1 MFLDYQNIK
10 WLVFQVSKQG
20 AIFSLVKTLFGK
32 KLTDGLI
39 KLRAT
44 DKEHNLNIDT
54 SI

>member
-1 MFLDYQNIK
+1 MYFDYQNIK

-20 AIFSLVKTLFGK
+20 AIFSLEKTLFEK
-32 KLTDGLI
+32 KTDGLI

-44 DKEHNLNIDT
+44 DKEHNLSIDT